1 MQFGQST
8 HLTYCTNIHPGET
21 WEDVF
26 HTLKMFLLPLKS
38 RLSPSKPMGVGLRLS
53 DQASRTL
60 VEDNNLA
67 LFKQW
72 LDTHELYVFTMN
84 GFPYGGFHRQ
94 VVKDAVYAPDWR
106 TEERVAYTIRL
117 CHILAYLLPEGME
130 GGISTVP
137 VSYKPWFKSENAR
150 KEAFEKGAMHLTRV
164 VEELTA
170 IGIATGKF
178 IHIDI
183 EPEPDC
189 LLENTAEMVNFY
201 THSLLPI
208 GSGYLMQKLGI
219 KSTKAE
225 DIIRRHIQVCYDVC
239 HFAVEYESPAY
250 VFNEFA
256 KAGIKIGKIQ
266 ISAALKAM
274 LPVEA
279 ERRKKIAQRFESLAE
294 STYLHQVVARKGDG
308 TFVQFPDLPQA
319 LAHINDY
326 EMAEWRTHFHVP
338 VFVSDFQDLQSTQE
352 DIVEVLRLNN
362 QQPVTSH
369 LEVETYTWE
378 VLPKAIKVD
387 LLSSIGREMEW
398 VIAQMGSTK

>member
-1 MQFGQST
+1 MQFGNNT

-21 WEDVF
+21 WEEVF

-38 RLSPSKPMGVGLRLS
+38 RLSPHKPMGVGLRLS

-60 VEDNNLA
+60 IEDDNLST
-67 LFKQW
+67 FKEW
-72 LDTHELYVFTMN
+72 LDAHKLYVFTMN
-84 GFPYGGFHRQ
+84 GFPFGGFHRQ
-94 VVKDAVYAPDWR
+94 VVKEAVYAPDWR

-137 VSYKPWFKSENAR
+137 ISYKPWFKSENAR
-150 KEAFEKGAMHLTRV
+150 KEASEKGALHLIRV

-170 IGIATGKF
+170 ISISKGKL

-189 LLENTAEMVNFY
+189 LLENTTEMINFY
-201 THSLLPI
+201 LHTLLPL
-208 GSGYLMQKLGI
+208 GSGYLMQKMGI
-219 KSTKAE
+219 KSVKAE
-225 DIIRRHIQVCYDVC
+225 ELIRRHIQVCYDVC
-239 HFAVEYESPAY
+239 HFAVEYEKPAY
-250 VFNEFA
+250 VFEQFA
-256 KAGIKIGKIQ
+256 RAGIKIGKIQ

-274 LPVEA
+274 LPA
-279 ERRKKIAQRFESLAE
+279 DSTRRKKIARRFESLAE
-294 STYLHQVVARKGDG
+294 STYLHQVVARKADG

-319 LAHINDY
+319 LTHINSYDTV
-326 EMAEWRTHFHVP
+326 EWRTHFHVP

-352 DIVEVLRLNN
+352 DIVEVLRLNG
-362 QQPVTSH
+362 QQPVTAH

-398 VIAQMGSTK
+398 VIEQLGS

>member
-1 MQFGQST
+1 
-8 HLTYCTNIHPGET
+8 
-21 WEDVF
+21 
-26 HTLKMFLLPLKS
+26 MFLLPLKS
-38 RLSPSKPMGVGLRLS
+38 RLSPAKPMGVGLRLS

-60 VEDNNLA
+60 IENNNLSI
-67 LFKQW
+67 FKEW
-72 LDTHELYVFTMN
+72 LDTHNLYVFTMN

-94 VVKDAVYAPDWR
+94 VVKEAVYAPDWR

-137 VSYKPWFKSENAR
+137 ISYKPWFKSDNAR
-150 KEAFEKGAMHLTRV
+150 KEALEKGALHLTKV

-170 IGIATGKF
+170 ISIAKGKP

-189 LLENTAEMVNFY
+189 LLENTAEMINFY
-201 THSLLPI
+201 QHTLLPL
-208 GSGYLMQKLGI
+208 GSGYLMQKMGI
-219 KSTKAE
+219 KSVNAE
-225 DIIRRHIQVCYDVC
+225 EIIRRHIGVCYDVC
-239 HFAVEYESPAY
+239 HFAVEYEKPAY
-250 VFNEFA
+250 VFEQFA
-256 KAGIKIGKIQ
+256 RAGIRIGKIQ
-266 ISAALKAM
+266 ISAALKAN

-279 ERRKKIAQRFESLAE
+279 TQRKKIARKFESLAE

-308 TFVQFPDLPQA
+308 SLLQFPDLPQA
-319 LAHINDY
+319 LTHINDHD
-326 EMAEWRTHFHVP
+326 MVEWRTHFHVP
-338 VFVSDFQDLQSTQE
+338 VFVSDYQDLQSTQE
-352 DIVEVLRLNN
+352 DIIEVLRLNR

-398 VIAQMGSTK
+398 VIAQLDSTK

>member
-1 MQFGQST
+1 MQFGNHT

-21 WEDVF
+21 WEEVF

-38 RLSPSKPMGVGLRLS
+38 RLSQDKPMGVGLRLS

-60 VEDNNLA
+60 MEDNHLA
-67 LFKQW
+67 LFKEW
-72 LDTHELYVFTMN
+72 LDAHQLYVFTMN

-94 VVKDAVYAPDWR
+94 VVKDSVYAPDWR
-106 TEERVAYTIRL
+106 TDERLAYTIRL
-117 CHILAYLLPEGME
+117 CHILAYLLPDGME

-137 VSYKPWFKSENAR
+137 ISYKPWFKTDNAR
-150 KEAFEKGAMHLTRV
+150 KETLEKGALHLTKV

-170 IGIATGKF
+170 IGIRQGKL

-201 THSLLPI
+201 VHTLLPL
-208 GSGYLMQKLGI
+208 GSGYLMQKMGI
-219 KSTKAE
+219 LSAKAE
-225 DIIRRHIQVCYDVC
+225 DLIRRHIQVCYDVC
-239 HFAVEYESPAY
+239 HFAVEYEKPAF
-250 VFNEFA
+250 VFEQFA
-256 KAGIKIGKIQ
+256 AAGIKIGKIQ

-274 LPVEA
+274 LPYEA
-279 ERRKKIAQRFESLAE
+279 GQRKKVAQKFAALAE
-294 STYLHQVVARKGDG
+294 STYLHQVVARKTDG
-308 TFVQFPDLPQA
+308 SLVQFPDLPQA
-319 LAHINDY
+319 LSHINDHDTV
-326 EMAEWRTHFHVP
+326 EWRTHFHVP
-338 VFVSDFQDLQSTQE
+338 VFVSDYQDLQSTQE
-352 DIVEVLRLNN
+352 DITEVLRLNK

-378 VLPKAIKVD
+378 VLPKEIKVD

-398 VIAQMGSTK
+398 VIKQLSSNS

>member
-1 MQFGQST
+1 MQFGNNT

-21 WEDVF
+21 WEEVF
-26 HTLKMFLLPLKS
+26 YTLKMFLLPLKS
-38 RLSPSKPMGVGLRLS
+38 RLSPAKPMGVGLRLS

-60 VEDNNLA
+60 IENNNLSI
-67 LFKQW
+67 FKEW
-72 LDTHELYVFTMN
+72 LDTHNLYVFTMN

-94 VVKDAVYAPDWR
+94 VVKEAVYAPDWR

-137 VSYKPWFKSENAR
+137 ISYKPWFKSDNAR
-150 KEAFEKGAMHLTRV
+150 KEALEKGALHLTKV

-170 IGIATGKF
+170 ISIAKGKP

-189 LLENTAEMVNFY
+189 LLENTAEMINFY
-201 THSLLPI
+201 QHTLLPL
-208 GSGYLMQKLGI
+208 GSGYLMQKMGI
-219 KSTKAE
+219 KSVNAE
-225 DIIRRHIQVCYDVC
+225 EIIRRHIGVCYDVC
-239 HFAVEYESPAY
+239 HFAVEYEKPAY
-250 VFNEFA
+250 VFEQFA
-256 KAGIKIGKIQ
+256 RAGIRIGKIQ
-266 ISAALKAM
+266 ISAALKAN

-279 ERRKKIAQRFESLAE
+279 TQRKKIARKFESLAE

-308 TFVQFPDLPQA
+308 SLLQFPDLPQA
-319 LAHINDY
+319 LTHINDHD
-326 EMAEWRTHFHVP
+326 MVEWRTHFHVP
-338 VFVSDFQDLQSTQE
+338 VFVSDYQDLQSTQE
-352 DIVEVLRLNN
+352 DIIEVLRLNR

-398 VIAQMGSTK
+398 VIAQLDSTK

>member
-1 MQFGQST
+1 MQFGNNT

-21 WEDVF
+21 WEEVF
-26 HTLKMFLLPLKS
+26 YTLKMFLLPLKS
-38 RLSPSKPMGVGLRLS
+38 RLSPAKPMGVGLRLS

-60 VEDNNLA
+60 IENNNLSI
-67 LFKQW
+67 FKEW
-72 LDTHELYVFTMN
+72 LDTHNLYVFTMN

-94 VVKDAVYAPDWR
+94 VVKEAVYAPDWR

-137 VSYKPWFKSENAR
+137 ISYKPWFKSDNAR
-150 KEAFEKGAMHLTRV
+150 KEALEKGALHLTKV

-170 IGIATGKF
+170 ISIAKGKP

-189 LLENTAEMVNFY
+189 LLENTAEMINFY
-201 THSLLPI
+201 QHTLLPL
-208 GSGYLMQKLGI
+208 GSGYLMQKMGI
-219 KSTKAE
+219 KSVNAE
-225 DIIRRHIQVCYDVC
+225 EIIRRHIGVCYDVC
-239 HFAVEYESPAY
+239 HFAVEYEKPAY
-250 VFNEFA
+250 VFEQFA
-256 KAGIKIGKIQ
+256 RAGIRIGKIQ
-266 ISAALKAM
+266 ISAALKAN

-279 ERRKKIAQRFESLAE
+279 TQRKKVARKFESLAE

-308 TFVQFPDLPQA
+308 SLLQFPDLPQA
-319 LAHINDY
+319 LTHINDHD
-326 EMAEWRTHFHVP
+326 MVEWRTHFHVP
-338 VFVSDFQDLQSTQE
+338 VFVSDYQDLQSTQE
-352 DIVEVLRLNN
+352 DIIEVLRLNR

-398 VIAQMGSTK
+398 VIAQLDSTK

>member
-1 MQFGQST
+1 
-8 HLTYCTNIHPGET
+8 
-21 WEDVF
+21 
-26 HTLKMFLLPLKS
+26 
-38 RLSPSKPMGVGLRLS
+38 
-53 DQASRTL
+53 
-60 VEDNNLA
+60 
-67 LFKQW
+67 
-72 LDTHELYVFTMN
+72 MN

-94 VVKDAVYAPDWR
+94 VVKEAVYAPDWR

-137 VSYKPWFKSENAR
+137 ISYKPWFKSDNAR
-150 KEAFEKGAMHLTRV
+150 KEALEKGALHLTKV

-170 IGIATGKF
+170 ISIAKGKP

-189 LLENTAEMVNFY
+189 LLENTAEMINFY
-201 THSLLPI
+201 QHTLLPL
-208 GSGYLMQKLGI
+208 GSGYLMQKMGI
-219 KSTKAE
+219 KSVNAE
-225 DIIRRHIQVCYDVC
+225 EIIRRHIGVCYDVC
-239 HFAVEYESPAY
+239 HFAVEYEKPAY
-250 VFNEFA
+250 VFEQFA
-256 KAGIKIGKIQ
+256 RAGIRIGKIQ
-266 ISAALKAM
+266 ISAALKAN

-279 ERRKKIAQRFESLAE
+279 TQRKKVARKFESLAE

-308 TFVQFPDLPQA
+308 SLLQFPDLPQA
-319 LAHINDY
+319 LTHINDHD
-326 EMAEWRTHFHVP
+326 MVEWRTHFHVP
-338 VFVSDFQDLQSTQE
+338 VFVSDYQDLQSTQE
-352 DIVEVLRLNN
+352 DIIEVLRLNR

-398 VIAQMGSTK
+398 VIAQLDSTK